1 MSSSSFRTSGWRVGF
16 MARGGFP
23 SDGSEYGG
31 YPDLIQPEPHNVAD
45 SVSDQLLATY
55 ATDPADSEDSVEKQ
69 VDIIRA
75 RGRRN
80 VGR

>member
-1 MSSSSFRTSGWRVGF
+1 

-31 YPDLIQPEPHNVAD
+31 YPDLIQPEPHNIAD
-45 SVSDQLLATY
+45 SAFEKNMLAQL
-55 ATDPADSEDSVEKQ
+55 TDSADPEDTIEKQ
-69 VDIIRA
+69 ADIIRA
-75 RGRRN
+75 RGRRR